1 MFTKVFVANRGAV
14 AARVLRALAKLKI
27 PSVVGYSEA
36 DAAAPY
42 LALAGEAVC
51 IGKSPPRQSYLNQ
64 EAVLAAAQSTGCDG
78 LHPGYGFLAENA
90 AFAQRLIDAGI
101 RFIGPS
107 PRLIASMGDKAEARL
122 LAKKYGL
129 PVAAGSEVLSP
140 TPHLNL
146 EVARSIGYPV
156 MVKPVAGGGGIGM
169 IPVKQES
176 DLLTAIE
183 RARSLAAR
191 SFGQGDVYLEKLL
204 ESPRHIEIQV
214 LGDLHGNVRHLFERD
229 CSIQRRSQKIIEES
243 PAPGVDRAVLSR
255 LAEQVTAGL
264 RQMGY
269 DNIGTVE
276 LLMAPDGT
284 FTFLEMNTRLQVEH
298 GVTEAVSGL
307 DLVALQVQSAAGL
320 LLPELLPP
328 TVQLTGHAIE
338 VRLCAEDSQRFIPSP
353 GRLEVFDL
361 PHDHRVRIETGYAAG
376 NEITP
381 FYDSLLAKIIIHR
394 ATREQAIADLMAAL
408 EQTVIR
414 GVATNIAAILKTLRS
429 AAFNCARVHTGLLE
443 NIIKS

>member
-1 MFTKVFVANRGAV
+1 MFNKVFVANRGAV

-42 LALAGEAVC
+42 LALAGQAVC

-64 EAVLAAAQSTGCDG
+64 EAILAAALSTGCDG

-90 AFAQRLIDAGI
+90 VFAQRLIDAGI

-122 LAKKYGL
+122 LAKKHGL
-129 PVAAGSEVLSP
+129 PVAAGSEVLGANSDV
-140 TPHLNL
+140 NF

-156 MVKPVAGGGGIGM
+156 MVKPVSGGGGIGM
-169 IPVKQES
+169 IPVRQET
-176 DLLTAIE
+176 DLLAAIE
-183 RARSLAAR
+183 RAHSLASR
-191 SFGQGDVYLEKLL
+191 SFGNGDVYLERLM

-214 LGDLHGNVRHLFERD
+214 LGDLHGNVCHIFERD

-243 PAPGVDRAVLSR
+243 PAPGVAREKISI

-276 LLMAPDGT
+276 LLMAPDGA

-307 DLVALQVQSAAGL
+307 DLVALQVQAAAGMKL
-320 LLPELLPP
+320 SELLPP
-328 TVQLTGHAIE
+328 AVQLTGHAIE
-338 VRLCAEDSQRFIPSP
+338 VRICAEDSQRFIPSP

-361 PHDHRVRIETGYAAG
+361 PHDYRVRIETGYTAG
-376 NEITP
+376 NEVTP
-381 FYDSLLAKIIIHR
+381 FYDSLLAKIIVHR
-394 ATREQAIADLMAAL
+394 ATREQAIADLMTAL
-408 EQTVIR
+408 QQTVIR
-414 GVATNIAAILKTLRS
+414 GVATNIEAILKTLRS
-429 AAFNCARVHTGLLE
+429 APFNQGLVHTSLLDK
-443 NIIKS
+443 IIKT